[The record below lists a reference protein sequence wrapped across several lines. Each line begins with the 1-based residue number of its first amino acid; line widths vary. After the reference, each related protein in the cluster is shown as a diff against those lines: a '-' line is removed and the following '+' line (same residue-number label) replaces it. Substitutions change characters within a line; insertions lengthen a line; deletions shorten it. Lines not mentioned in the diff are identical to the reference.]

1 MDEEFLNLLAHF
13 SEALQAVTL
22 DFQRIKDQTYQ
33 LYKEKEE
40 LILENQRLRKILFT
54 KQEMTVEGGQEEKL
68 STGYANLAYLYQEGF
83 HICHLNFAQK
93 RRGDCL
99 FCQKLLAGSER

>member
-13 SEALQAVTL
+13 SESLQAITL
-22 DFQRIKDQTYQ
+22 DFQKIKDQTYQ
-33 LYKEKEE
+33 LYKDKEE
-40 LILENQRLRKILFT
+40 LILENQQLKKILFSQQ
-54 KQEMTVEGGQEEKL
+54 KRQMEEVQEPQLG
-68 STGYANLAYLYQEGF
+68 TGYANLAYLYQDGF
-83 HICHLNFAQK
+83 HICHLNFAQR